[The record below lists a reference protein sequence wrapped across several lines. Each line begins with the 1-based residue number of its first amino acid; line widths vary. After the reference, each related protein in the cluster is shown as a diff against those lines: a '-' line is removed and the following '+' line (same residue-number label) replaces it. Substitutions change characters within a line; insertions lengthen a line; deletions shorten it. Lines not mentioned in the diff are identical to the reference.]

1 MGFGR
6 LPVLRT
12 GGCKKSRLGHAMWRG
27 ERQEALEAAVEGAL
41 HVLGDVLGPE
51 SEGGEVDRLQPVAKQ
66 RPLQTKNIPGE
77 ELVAAGH
84 RE

>member
-1 MGFGR
+1 
-6 LPVLRT
+6 
-12 GGCKKSRLGHAMWRG
+12 MWRG
-27 ERQEALEAAVEGAL
+27 ERQKALKAAVEGAL

-51 SEGGEVDRLQPVAKQ
+51 SEGGEVDRLQPVAEQ

-84 RE
+84 REQAIS